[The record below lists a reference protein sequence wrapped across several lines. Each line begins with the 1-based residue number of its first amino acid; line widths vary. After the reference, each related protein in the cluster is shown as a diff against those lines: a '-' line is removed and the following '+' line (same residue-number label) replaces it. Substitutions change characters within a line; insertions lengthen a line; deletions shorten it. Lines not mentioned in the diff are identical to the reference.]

1 MTVLSNIL
9 DTVLSKRAS
18 YRNPESVSQRIVP
31 IEILILWR
39 LVCRQ
44 LDITCADSHVIG
56 VCKRVHG
63 VMGILILI
71 TETSYC

>member
-1 MTVLSNIL
+1 MTVLNNIL

-18 YRNPESVSQRIVP
+18 YRNPESVSQSIVP
-31 IEILILWR
+31 IGIPILWK

-44 LDITCADSHVIG
+44 LDIICADSHIIG

-71 TETSYC
+71 TETCYC